1 MGATISDGVKIA
13 ITMIIVCAIL
23 TIVMIIAMKGKL
35 FSEDMSTKVDDS
47 RFVDHILD
55 FEAMAVYGDKLPMPN
70 IVSALD
76 LHGEPLVFCLQ
87 MEDLKGQ
94 YGGTPYP
101 VAHSGTDEMRQ
112 LIALLRN
119 YYDKEV
125 YVYTYTGSGSGGY
138 RGDLQ
143 LCVSE
148 LPHNENP
155 DGEGQNWESR

>member
-1 MGATISDGVKIA
+1 
-13 ITMIIVCAIL
+13 MIIVCAIL
-23 TIVMIIAMKGKL
+23 AVVMVITMKGKL
-35 FSEDMSTKVDDS
+35 FSDDMSGKVEDS

-70 IVSALD
+70 VVSALD
-76 LHGEPLVFCLQ
+76 LHGEPLVLCLQ

-101 VAHSGTDEMRQ
+101 VAHSGTDEMRT
-112 LIALLRN
+112 LLALLRN

-125 YVYTYTGSGSGGY
+125 YVYTYTGDSSGGY

-143 LCVSE
+143 LCISE
-148 LPHNENP
+148 LPHSENP
-155 DGEGQNWESR
+155 DGEGQDWESR